1 MNTRLPDYG
10 CNIARHFWSCYH
22 AVIAITGCTSNC
34 EPNKPFAPSLLLWG
48 ISSQQFSSRQDLW
61 HSHNR
66 IYPCVAPSPP
76 LPPLAKTHQLVISL
90 RLFHLSHY
98 HLHPSPIYSHS
109 VIKQQMSYQAK
120 KFPYQTFKESIPW
133 VSAMS
138 CHSRRYARTLG
149 GNLVSPNPCNITGK

>member
-1 MNTRLPDYG
+1 MWRDTS
-10 CNIARHFWSCYH
+10 WSCYH
-22 AVIAITGCTSNC
+22 AVIAITGCTSNS

-66 IYPCVAPSPP
+66 VYPCVAPSPP
-76 LPPLAKTHQLVISL
+76 TPAFSKDLSISHLRVTVLSEPLPHWAITIYIPL
-90 RLFHLSHY
+90 LSTGTR
-98 HLHPSPIYSHS
+98 

-138 CHSRRYARTLG
+138 CHSRRYA
-149 GNLVSPNPCNITGK
+149 NSHLVSPNPCNITGK